1 MAKLYLPTIMR
12 RNAGNQATLIVPGQ
26 TVASML
32 NKFVS
37 DFPGAAAQL
46 LDKDGHVHSHINIF
60 VNGDDIRN
68 LAGQETALDDRD
80 EVYLI
85 PAMAG
90 GGQ

>member
-12 RNAGNQATLIVPGQ
+12 RNAGNQATLLVPGQ
-26 TVASML
+26 TVASVL
-32 NKFVS
+32 GKLVS
-37 DFPGAAAQL
+37 DFPGVAAQL
-46 LDKDGHVHSHINIF
+46 LDKDGHVYSHINVF

-68 LAGQETALDDRD
+68 LSGEETALGDRD

-90 GGQ
+90 GRR